1 MIRPLVVLLAIA
13 LLAALGG
20 GAALCAGEH
29 GIQFQ
34 AVSPW
39 NDPNGYTPVV
49 VTVDATREID
59 LDLYIDGDGS
69 SARAVVR
76 VAEGRAARQT
86 ILLPPSNGSLN
97 LRAVEWNGPGGISGR
112 TQISNFGHQQIR
124 CALIDPKQLVVEA
137 DLEKSLAGIV
147 GSGGS
152 SRKDLLLRVQPED
165 LPDRWQGYP
174 DWLVLV
180 LTPPGDGGLDE
191 AQRQAISAWTRSGGT
206 LVVTTA
212 ELQRAWSARQAEVL
226 LDPLSGKPEVLGQA
240 LVEQIAYESWRP
252 VDAPVPG
259 TETVPVKTFVVLA
272 LAFAIVVGPLNL
284 WWVRRRNARHLFLI
298 TTPLISFVTCVVL
311 IVASLLADGISVKRD
326 AAQVCYLDHRTQQ
339 MIRWT
344 GCTYFAAFARSQL
357 DLDPQTKIRVLDR
370 DDYTSGSRYSRRN
383 DSEHLDLDWSRGQQL
398 SGSVL
403 PARLNRQLSY
413 TEHLPERRRL
423 VVSRHGDAYL
433 VTNGLGTAVLGF
445 AWCDAQGTY
454 WSCGTVAVGEVAT
467 LTAVAKDDQVTLPLP
482 ATADEQPSWN
492 SESLPSVIANRIG
505 RDVAQSYER
514 LHGQPLTFVAVLRAP
529 MDVLPGPS
537 ASDPQPP
544 KVFAFGYLP
553 LGGTAVEGKP

>member
-1 MIRPLVVLLAIA
+1 MIRPLVVFFAVGLLVANGCGSV
-13 LLAALGG
+13 LF
-20 GAALCAGEH
+20 AGEH
-29 GIQFQ
+29 GIQIQ

-49 VTVDATREID
+49 VTIDATREID
-59 LDLYIDGDGS
+59 LDLRIDGDGS

-86 ILLPPSNGSLN
+86 ILLPPSNSSLN
-97 LRAVEWNGPGGISGR
+97 LNTIEWSGPEGINGR

-180 LTPPGDGGLDE
+180 LTPPGDAGLDE

-212 ELQRAWSARQAEVL
+212 ELQRAWSTRQAEVL
-226 LDPLSGKPEVLGQA
+226 LDPLSGKPEVLGKA
-240 LVEQIAYESWRP
+240 LVGQIAYESWRP

-326 AAQVCYLDHRTQQ
+326 AAQVCYIDHRTQQ

-357 DLDPQTKIRVLDR
+357 DLDPQTKMRVLDR
-370 DDYTSGSRYSRRN
+370 DDYSSSRHSRRN
-383 DSEHLDLDWSRGQQL
+383 DSEHLHVDWSRGQLL

-413 TEHLPERRRL
+413 TELLPERRRL
-423 VVSRHGDAYL
+423 VVSRQGDAYQ
-433 VTNGLGTAVLGF
+433 VTNGLGTAMLGF

-454 WSCGTVAVGEVAT
+454 WSCDAVAAGEVAT
-467 LTAVAKDDQVTLPLP
+467 LTAVPKGDQVTVALP
-482 ATADEQPSWN
+482 ATAEEQPTWN
-492 SESLPSVIANRIG
+492 SESLPAAIANRIG
-505 RDVAQSYER
+505 RDVAQSFER
-514 LHGQPLTFVAVLRAP
+514 LHGQPLTFVAVLKAP

-537 ASDPQPP
+537 ATDPQPP